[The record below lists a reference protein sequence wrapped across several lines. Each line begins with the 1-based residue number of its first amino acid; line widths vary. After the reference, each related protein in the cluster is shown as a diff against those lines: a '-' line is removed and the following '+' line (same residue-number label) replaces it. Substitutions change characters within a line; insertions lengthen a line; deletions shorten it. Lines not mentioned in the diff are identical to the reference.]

1 MSEKKLVAIHDISC
15 TGRCSLTV
23 ALPVI
28 SAAGIETRVI
38 PTAVL
43 STHTGGFQN
52 YVKQDLTDII
62 MPTVKH
68 WQSLNLLADVIYSG
82 YLASKEQLDI
92 VSDVFKCLS
101 HETTLIA
108 IDPVMGDDGVLY
120 DSFDSEFVSQM
131 RKFLKNADVILPNL
145 TEACLLLDKPYI
157 DKGYT
162 EIEIKDMLKKLCDMG
177 PKMAVITG
185 VEFDDGNIG
194 VATYDASCDRYGY
207 FYSPKV
213 DGTFLGT
220 GDIVASAIVSAL
232 TVGLSLERASQV
244 AVNMAYNSI
253 LHTIQSPYDYRYGVD
268 FESAIEQFIKD
279 LKCN

>member
-68 WQSLNLLADVIYSG
+68 WQSLNLFADVIYSG

-101 HETTLIA
+101 HENTLIA

-120 DSFDSEFVSQM
+120 DSFDNEFVSQM

-157 DKGYT
+157 DKGYS
-162 EIEIKDMLKKLCDMG
+162 ENEIKDMLKKLCDMG

-185 VEFDDGNIG
+185 VEFEKGKIG
-194 VATYDASCDRYGY
+194 VATYDASLDKYGY

-268 FESAIEQFIKD
+268 FEKAIEGFIKD
-279 LKCN
+279 LKSN

>member
-68 WQSLNLLADVIYSG
+68 WQSLNLFADVIYSG

-101 HETTLIA
+101 HENTLIA

-131 RKFLKNADVILPNL
+131 RFFLKNADVILPNL

-157 DKGYT
+157 DKGYA
-162 EIEIKDMLKKLCDMG
+162 ENEIKDMLKKLCDMG
-177 PKMAVITG
+177 PKMSVITG
-185 VEFDDGNIG
+185 VEFGKGKIG
-194 VATYDASCDRYGY
+194 VATYDASIDKYGY

-253 LHTIQSPYDYRYGVD
+253 LHTIKSPYDYRYGVD
-268 FESAIEQFIKD
+268 FEKAIENFIKD
-279 LKCN
+279 LKSN

>member
-68 WQSLNLLADVIYSG
+68 WQSLNLFADVIYSG

-101 HETTLIA
+101 HENTLIA

-120 DSFDSEFVSQM
+120 DSFDNEFVSQM

-157 DKGYT
+157 DKGYS
-162 EIEIKDMLKKLCDMG
+162 ENEIKDMLKKLCDMG

-185 VEFDDGNIG
+185 VEFEKGKIG
-194 VATYDASCDRYGY
+194 VATYDASLDKYGY

-268 FESAIEQFIKD
+268 FEKAIEQFIKD